1 MAFAGISRKIVGEL
15 NSLIGRKIAVRL
27 TNGKTYTG
35 TLEAFDHPDMNL
47 ILNNVVDERGDKY
60 VKVIVKGSVISEI
73 LIKELPLFDPYEFAQ
88 ILERELGLRRD
99 AIKVYPEAGVVMIF
113 NSIKVSEHGVEGQGP
128 MANKVYSIYTKY
140 IEERRKKLST
150 EIA

>member
-1 MAFAGISRKIVGEL
+1 MGFPGISRKIVGEL
-15 NSLIGRKIAVRL
+15 NALVGRKIAVRL
-27 TNGKTYTG
+27 VNGKTYTG

-47 ILNNVVDERGDKY
+47 ILSNVTDDRGDKY
-60 VKVIVKGSVISEI
+60 IKVIVKGGVISEI
-73 LIKELPLFDPYEFAQ
+73 LVKELPLFDPYEFAQ

-99 AIKVYPEAGVVMIF
+99 AIKVYPEAGVVMVF

-140 IEERRKKLST
+140 IEERKKSLGS
-150 EIA
+150 